1 MQIDIAAR
9 HGHLDSALQERI
21 TEKVSKLPRL
31 WDRITAI
38 EVTVDLEHFD
48 APGVELRACVERAND
63 CIAAEQ
69 ASTVLAA
76 LDGALHKLEQQL
88 RRYKE
93 KIQHHKGD
101 ISHGGTSPMPADLP
115 EPPAPARREDS
126 DLS

>member
-1 MQIDIAAR
+1 VQIDIAAR

-69 ASTVLAA
+69 ASSVLAA

-88 RRYKE
+88 RK
-93 KIQHHKGD
+93 HKDKRTGHKAAGLKN
-101 ISHGGTSPMPADLP
+101 IEAPQ
-115 EPPAPARREDS
+115 PPGEAASE
-126 DLS
+126 